1 MKTRE
6 IEFRAIAVHSNKFVY
21 GNFIHSKRFEGCS
34 NEFRIHESETGIES
48 DVIPETIGEYTGL
61 KDKNGNK
68 IYEGDILIHNTK
80 EYINGAVSF
89 FSGAFIVGTCVT
101 SHALINF
108 NVPKNIEVIGN
119 IHESI

>member
-6 IEFRAIAVHSNKFVY
+6 IEFRAKSIHKSNEGVFVY
-21 GNFIHSKRFEGCS
+21 GVPYE
-34 NEFRIHESETGIES
+34 NEHGDWQMLKKGERMYSI
-48 DVIPETIGEYTGL
+48 DPETIGEYTGL
-61 KDKNGNK
+61 KDKNGKK
-68 IYEGDILIHNTK
+68 IYEGDVLIHNTK

-89 FSGAFIVGTCVT
+89 FEGAFIVGTCVT